1 MRKTH
6 LALEYEKAGELIIL
20 PVCVAAILNDPF
32 IAEAA
37 AASTAQLRDG
47 TDIGASVGDWKAQ
60 PAT

>member
-6 LALEYEKAGELIIL
+6 LALQYEKAVDLIIL
-20 PVCVAAILNDPF
+20 PVSVAAILNDLF

-47 TDIGASVGDWKAQ
+47 TDIGTALGD
-60 PAT
+60 